1 MSLEALNR
9 VWQSKQPGT
18 KKLVLL
24 LMAWR
29 ADEYG
34 YVVGGADYLARLA
47 NISSRSVRRI
57 LKDLREANEIRLVHS
72 GGGRASKVSDG
83 FQPGDANVY
92 QIVANM
98 TPEEIASSEEK
109 SDLLRAIRNNPDK
122 LSPFNPDKL
131 SPNLMLNNAAVFNS
145 RKAAAAVNKGDKL
158 SPLLGLVDK
167 IDRQKSNPDKLSPL
181 LKEQI
186 RQVAEVALAAGWGG
200 ELGELARLLV
210 NAAHAE
216 MLNYPYGLQD
226 ALDDARTIGWRGNSD
241 DLIRAW
247 LQEPGRVENLIWY
260 AQQKD
265 WGGGLL
271 RRALQSGEWPPE
283 LKPDS
288 PAAWRV
294 MQERYLNDPYAAFYA
309 NLPDPSLDT
318 AEGAVSVG
326 STTPNTGKSHTQE
339 V

>member
-34 YVVGGADYLARLA
+34 YVVGGADYLAALA
-47 NISSRSVRRI
+47 NISARSVRRI

-72 GGGRASKVSDG
+72 GGGRASKVNDG
-83 FQPGDANVY
+83 YQPGDANVY

-98 TPEEIASSEEK
+98 TPEEIAVSEEK
-109 SDLLRAIRNNPDK
+109 SDLLRVIRSNPDK

-131 SPNLMLNNAAVFNS
+131 SPNLMLNNAAVFNT
-145 RKAAAAVNKGDKL
+145 RKAAAALNKGDKL
-158 SPLLGLVDK
+158 SPLLDLVDK
-167 IDRQKSNPDKLSPL
+167 IDRQESNPDKLSPL
-181 LKEQI
+181 PKEQVQ
-186 RQVAEVALAAGWGG
+186 QVAKVALAAGWGG
-200 ELGELARLLV
+200 ELDELARLLV
-210 NAAHAE
+210 DAARAE
-216 MLNYPYGLQD
+216 RLNYPYGLQD
-226 ALDDARTIGWRGNSD
+226 ALDDARAIGWRGSND

-260 AQQKD
+260 ARQKD

-283 LKPDS
+283 LMPGS
-288 PAAWRV
+288 QAAQLRV
-294 MQERYLNDPYAAFYA
+294 VERYLQDPYAEFY
-309 NLPDPSLDT
+309 
-318 AEGAVSVG
+318 E
-326 STTPNTGKSHTQE
+326 
-339 V
+339 